1 MLVTFS
7 TNKYSDITLFGDVA
21 LSLLKMMGHSA
32 TIPGAILAADV
43 PVALSRL
50 TSAINAEK
58 ASPPDD
64 KDEDRD
70 KSEVSL
76 AHRSLPLIN
85 LLTAAAKANSNVM
98 WK

>member
-7 TNKYSDITLFGDVA
+7 TNAYSDITLLGDVA

-43 PVALSRL
+43 PVSLSRL

-58 ASPPDD
+58 ASPPND

-70 KSEVSL
+70 ESKVSM
-76 AHRSLPLIN
+76 AQRSLPLIN

>member
-7 TNKYSDITLFGDVA
+7 TNAYSDITLFGDVA

-43 PVALSRL
+43 PMALSRL

-58 ASPPDD
+58 AAPPDD

-70 KSEVSL
+70 ESEVSM

>member
-7 TNKYSDITLFGDVA
+7 TNAYSDITLFGDVA

-43 PVALSRL
+43 PMALSRL

-70 KSEVSL
+70 ESEVSM
-76 AHRSLPLIN
+76 AQRSLPLIN

>member
-7 TNKYSDITLFGDVA
+7 TNAYSDITLFGDVA

-43 PVALSRL
+43 PMALSRL

-70 KSEVSL
+70 ESEVSM